1 MHIACVAPADPSK
14 ILPYANEG
22 YMWFMKFKVDIRNRV
37 EEEDDIKIETA
48 SVNTETASVEEKLE
62 MRKSIL
68 QFVIG
73 GVSALTLIILMQME
87 GSFVCY

>member
-1 MHIACVAPADPSK
+1 MECTLRVWLLLIRARFFP
-14 ILPYANEG
+14 
-22 YMWFMKFKVDIRNRV
+22 IRNRV

>member
-1 MHIACVAPADPSK
+1 
-14 ILPYANEG
+14 
-22 YMWFMKFKVDIRNRV
+22 MKFKVDIRNRV

-48 SVNTETASVEEKLE
+48 SVNSETASVEEKLE

>member
-1 MHIACVAPADPSK
+1 
-14 ILPYANEG
+14 
-22 YMWFMKFKVDIRNRV
+22 MWFMKFKVDIRNRV

-73 GVSALTLIILMQME
+73 GVSALTFIILMQME

>member
-1 MHIACVAPADPSK
+1 
-14 ILPYANEG
+14 
-22 YMWFMKFKVDIRNRV
+22 MKFKVDIRNRV

-73 GVSALTLIILMQME
+73 GVSALALIILMQME

>member
-1 MHIACVAPADPSK
+1 MSSWV
-14 ILPYANEG
+14 LR
-22 YMWFMKFKVDIRNRV
+22 VDIRNRV
-37 EEEDDIKIETA
+37 EEEEDVYNETTQTK
-48 SVNTETASVEEKLE
+48 TETTSVEEKLE

-87 GSFVCY
+87 GLSVC

>member
-1 MHIACVAPADPSK
+1 MMFK
-14 ILPYANEG
+14 I
-22 YMWFMKFKVDIRNRV
+22 DIRNRV
-37 EEEDDIKIETA
+37 EEEDDIGNETTP
-48 SVNTETASVEEKLE
+48 VKTETASVEEKLE

-87 GSFVCY
+87 GSSVCY

>member
-1 MHIACVAPADPSK
+1 
-14 ILPYANEG
+14 
-22 YMWFMKFKVDIRNRV
+22 MKFKVDIRNRV

-62 MRKSIL
+62 TRKSIL

>member
-1 MHIACVAPADPSK
+1 
-14 ILPYANEG
+14 
-22 YMWFMKFKVDIRNRV
+22 MKFKVDIRNRV

>member
-1 MHIACVAPADPSK
+1 MSR
-14 ILPYANEG
+14 
-22 YMWFMKFKVDIRNRV
+22 VDIRNRV
-37 EEEDDIKIETA
+37 EEEDDVTNET
-48 SVNTETASVEEKLE
+48 SLTKTETTSVEEKLE

-87 GSFVCY
+87 G

>member
-1 MHIACVAPADPSK
+1 MECTLRVWLLLIRARFFP
-14 ILPYANEG
+14 
-22 YMWFMKFKVDIRNRV
+22 MRTKVHIRNRV

>member
-1 MHIACVAPADPSK
+1 
-14 ILPYANEG
+14 
-22 YMWFMKFKVDIRNRV
+22 MWFIKFKVDIRNRI
-37 EEEDDIKIETA
+37 EEEDDIRIEM
-48 SVNTETASVEEKLE
+48 VPVKTETASVEEKLE

-87 GSFVCY
+87 GSSVCY

>member
-1 MHIACVAPADPSK
+1 MCGSFRSNQDPS
-14 ILPYANEG
+14 LCERR
-22 YMWFMKFKVDIRNRV
+22 YMSSWVLRVDIRNRV
-37 EEEDDIKIETA
+37 EEEEDVYNETTQTK
-48 SVNTETASVEEKLE
+48 TETTSVEEKLE

-87 GSFVCY
+87 GLSVC

>member
-1 MHIACVAPADPSK
+1 
-14 ILPYANEG
+14 
-22 YMWFMKFKVDIRNRV
+22 MWFMKFKVDIRNRV

-48 SVNTETASVEEKLE
+48 PVNTETASVEEKLE

>member
-1 MHIACVAPADPSK
+1 
-14 ILPYANEG
+14 
-22 YMWFMKFKVDIRNRV
+22 MWFMKFKVDIRNRV

>member
-1 MHIACVAPADPSK
+1 
-14 ILPYANEG
+14 
-22 YMWFMKFKVDIRNRV
+22 MWFMKFKVDIRNRV
-37 EEEDDIKIETA
+37 EEEDDLKIETA

>member
-1 MHIACVAPADPSK
+1 MFK
-14 ILPYANEG
+14 I
-22 YMWFMKFKVDIRNRV
+22 DIRNRV
-37 EEEDDIKIETA
+37 EEEDDIGNGTTPVK
-48 SVNTETASVEEKLE
+48 TEAASVEEKLE

-87 GSFVCY
+87 GSSVCY

>member
-1 MHIACVAPADPSK
+1 
-14 ILPYANEG
+14 
-22 YMWFMKFKVDIRNRV
+22 MKFKVDIRNRV
-37 EEEDDIKIETA
+37 EEEDDIKIDTA

>member
-1 MHIACVAPADPSK
+1 
-14 ILPYANEG
+14 
-22 YMWFMKFKVDIRNRV
+22 MKFKVDIRNRV

-68 QFVIG
+68 QFVIV

>member
-1 MHIACVAPADPSK
+1 
-14 ILPYANEG
+14 
-22 YMWFMKFKVDIRNRV
+22 MWFMKFKVDIRNRV

-62 MRKSIL
+62 TRKSIL